1 MTSSSPEAGAQVR
14 IVPFAGRELRS
25 GDWTRLGGSAVLGD
39 AVTEHTLAGLA
50 AEASAAARARGYA
63 TGWAE
68 GRRAAAAELR
78 EATDALEARHRA
90 EEQRREEEHRLAV
103 GALTRA
109 AAQLEDSIADVTAR
123 VESSAVG
130 LAAAI
135 TEELVGHELAVAESP
150 GLDAVR
156 RALALVPGE
165 PVTRIRVS
173 TEDPITPGMTA
184 VAGAAVVVADPS
196 LRRGDAVVET
206 AEAVVDARISG
217 ALDRVREVLL
227 P

>member
-14 IVPFAGRELRS
+14 TVPFASRELRS
-25 GDWTRLGGSAVLGD
+25 GNWTRLGGSAVLGD

-68 GRRAAAAELR
+68 GRQAAAAELR
-78 EATDALEARHRA
+78 EATDALEAQHRA
-90 EEQRREEEHRLAV
+90 EEQRREDEHRLAV
-103 GALTRA
+103 AALTRA
-109 AAQLEDSIADVTAR
+109 AAQLESSLAEVCAR
-123 VESSAVG
+123 VESQAVEVAMA
-130 LAAAI
+130 L
-135 TEELVGHELAVAESP
+135 TEELVGHELAVAETP

-165 PVTRIRVS
+165 PVTRVRVS
-173 TEDPITPGMTA
+173 TEDPITPEMAA

-196 LRRGDAVVET
+196 LRRGDALVET

-217 ALDRVREVLL
+217 AVDRVREVLL

>member
-1 MTSSSPEAGAQVR
+1 MTSSSPEDRAQVR
-14 IVPFAGRELRS
+14 AVPFASRELRS
-25 GDWTRLGGSAVLGD
+25 GDWTRLGDSAVLGD

-68 GRRAAAAELR
+68 GRRAAAAELH
-78 EATDALEARHRA
+78 EATEALEAQHRA
-90 EEQRREEEHRLAV
+90 EEQRREDEHRLAV
-103 GALTRA
+103 AALARA
-109 AAQLEDSIADVTAR
+109 AAQLDAAVADVCAR
-123 VESSAVG
+123 VESHVVEVAMA
-130 LAAAI
+130 L
-135 TEELVGHELAVAESP
+135 TEELVGHELAVAETP

-165 PVTRIRVS
+165 PVTRVRVS
-173 TEDPITPGMTA
+173 TEDPITPEMSA
-184 VAGAAVVVADPS
+184 VAGTAVVVADPA

-206 AEAVVDARISG
+206 AEAVVDARVSS
-217 ALDRVREVLL
+217 ALDRVREVLR

>member
-14 IVPFAGRELRS
+14 TVPFADRELRT
-25 GDWTRLGGSAVLGD
+25 GNWTRLGGSAVLGD
-39 AVTEHTLAGLA
+39 AVTEHTLAALA
-50 AEASAAARARGYA
+50 AEASAAARSRGYA

-78 EATDALEARHRA
+78 EATDTLEAQHRA
-90 EEQRREEEHRLAV
+90 DEERRENEHRLAV
-103 GALTRA
+103 AALTRA
-109 AAQLEDSIADVTAR
+109 AAQLESSLADVCAR
-123 VESSAVG
+123 VESHVTEVAMA
-130 LAAAI
+130 L
-135 TEELVGHELAVAESP
+135 TEELVGHELAVAETP

-165 PVTRIRVS
+165 PVTRVRVS
-173 TEDPITPGMTA
+173 TEDPITPEMTA
-184 VAGAAVVVADPS
+184 VAGAAVVIADPT
-196 LRRGDAVVET
+196 LRRGDVVVET

-217 ALDRVREVLL
+217 ALERVREVLL